1 MAEIAAADPEAIRP
15 QQLSPRWDGLVTVIG
30 VAMGAF
36 HLYTA
41 ATFVLAPMI
50 QRSIHLAFALALL
63 FLCYPAVRRKPR
75 PRPTLVSLAI
85 GLLGVASCLY
95 ILAGWQE
102 MTERTTNP
110 YLADLVFGAIA
121 VVVVLEA
128 SRRTLGLELVL
139 ISLAFIAYGIWG
151 DWLPDPLGHPGMD
164 FERLTAVMYLSD
176 QGVFGVP
183 LGVSATYVFLFIIF
197 AELLVLLGG
206 ASFFIEIAHALLG
219 SFRGGP
225 AKVAVVSSAL
235 MGTVSG
241 SAVANVVTVGS
252 VTIPMMKGTG
262 YSSRYAAAV
271 EAVASTGGQ
280 IMPPIMSTA
289 AFVMAEM
296 IAVPY
301 SSIAIAA
308 TLPAI
313 LYFVSVFIAVDLQA
327 AKEGLKGLPR
337 AQLPSAWSAFRRN
350 GHVLLPLGVLVYL
363 LVIQQY
369 SPMPSVFWSILC
381 MIATDAARSLVT
393 ARRVEWRNYV
403 LALRRAAV
411 TSLPV
416 IAACAAGGIIIGV
429 VAGTGLGLTF
439 SSSMIELSG
448 GNMGV
453 LLVLTMVASLI
464 LGTGLSTVA
473 AYIILAV
480 LAAPALVQGGIHPI
494 AAHLFVLYFGAL
506 SVITPPVA
514 LASYVAAGLA
524 GADPTKVG
532 WLATRL
538 GAIAFLIPFY
548 FVNNTALLLM
558 GSAAQIAW
566 AAFSALVGTWA
577 LVVGL
582 EGYSFKHCG
591 KLTRV
596 GFIGAALLLIDP
608 GVWTS
613 VAGAALI
620 AACLLGQW
628 LGRATSR
635 SSAASASPRKP

>member
-1 MAEIAAADPEAIRP
+1 MADATPEDAEGIRP
-15 QQLSPRWDGLVTVIG
+15 QELSPRWHGAVTLIG

-41 ATFVLAPMI
+41 ATFVLAPMV

-63 FLCYPAVRRKPR
+63 FICYPASNRKR
-75 PRPTLVSLAI
+75 LGRPTALSLAI
-85 GLLGVASCLY
+85 GLLAVASCLY
-95 ILAGWQE
+95 ILAGWEE
-102 MTERTTNP
+102 MTERTTDP
-110 YLADLVFGAIA
+110 FTLDLVFGVIA
-121 VVVVLEA
+121 VAVVLEA
-128 SRRTLGLELVL
+128 SRRTLGFELVL
-139 ISLAFIAYGIWG
+139 ISIAFIAYGIWG
-151 DWLPDPLGHPGMD
+151 EWLPDPLGHPGMD
-164 FERLTAVMYLSD
+164 LERLTAVMYLSD

-219 SFRGGP
+219 NFRGGP

-296 IAVPY
+296 IGVPY
-301 SSIAIAA
+301 ASIAIAA
-308 TLPAI
+308 TLPAV

-337 AQLPSAWSAFRRN
+337 AQLPSAWGAFRRN

-363 LVIQQY
+363 LVIEQY
-369 SPMPSVFWSILC
+369 SPMPSVFWSIVC
-381 MIATDAARSLVT
+381 MIATDAARSLLLT
-393 ARRVEWRNYV
+393 RRIEWRNYV

-453 LLVLTMVASLI
+453 LLVFTMLASLI

-473 AYIILAV
+473 SYIILAV
-480 LAAPALVQGGIHPI
+480 LAAPALVQGGFHPI

-514 LASYVAAGLA
+514 LASYVAAGIA

-548 FVNNTALLLM
+548 FINNTALLLM
-558 GSAAQIAW
+558 GSLGAIVW
-566 AAFSALVGTWA
+566 ASFSALVGTWA

-582 EGYSFKHCG
+582 EGYSFTRCG
-591 KLTRV
+591 KLTRF

-613 VAGAALI
+613 AAGATLI

-628 LGRATSR
+628 AASR
-635 SSAASASPRKP
+635 SSAASA

>member
-1 MAEIAAADPEAIRP
+1 MAQTAVEDPEGIRP
-15 QQLSPRWDGLVTVIG
+15 QQLSPGWDRAVTALGL
-30 VAMGAF
+30 AMGAF

-41 ATFVLAPMI
+41 ATFVLAPMV
-50 QRSIHLAFALALL
+50 QRSIHLGFAIGLL
-63 FLCYPAVRRKPR
+63 FLCYPASPRKRRS
-75 PRPTLVSLAI
+75 RPTLVSLAI
-85 GLLGVASCLY
+85 GILGVASCVY
-95 ILAGWQE
+95 ILANWQE
-102 MTERTTNP
+102 MTERTTDP
-110 YLADLVFGAIA
+110 FLADLVFSVIA

-139 ISLAFIAYGIWG
+139 ISIAFIAYAIWG
-151 DWLPDPLGHPGMD
+151 HYLPDPLGHPGMD
-164 FERLTAVMYLSD
+164 LERLTAVMYLSD

-183 LGVSATYVFLFIIF
+183 LAVSATYVFLFIIF

-206 ASFFIEIAHALLG
+206 ATFFVEIAHALLG
-219 SFRGGP
+219 RFRGGP

-262 YSSRYAAAV
+262 YSARYAAAV
-271 EAVASTGGQ
+271 ESVASTGGQ
-280 IMPPIMSTA
+280 IMPPVMSTA

-296 IAVPY
+296 IGVPY
-301 SSIAIAA
+301 ASIAIAA

-337 AQLPSAWSAFRRN
+337 SQLPSAVNAFKRN

-363 LVIQQY
+363 LVVEQY
-369 SPMPSVFWSILC
+369 SPMPTVFWSIVC
-381 MIATDAARSLVT
+381 IIATDAVRSLIVT
-393 ARRVEWRNYV
+393 RRIEWRNYV

-439 SSSMIELSG
+439 SSSMIEFSG

-453 LLVLTMVASLI
+453 LLALTMLASLI

-480 LAAPALVQGGIHPI
+480 LAAPALVQGGFHPI

-514 LASYVAAGLA
+514 LASYVAAGIA

-558 GSAAQIAW
+558 GSLGQIVW
-566 AAFSALVGTWA
+566 ASASALVGTWA

-582 EGYSFKHCG
+582 EGYSFTRCG
-591 KLTRV
+591 KLARA
-596 GFIGAALLLIDP
+596 GFIAAALLLIDP

-613 VAGAALI
+613 VAGATVI
-620 AACLLGQW
+620 VACLLGQW
-628 LGRATSR
+628 AAVRATSR
-635 SSAASASPRKP
+635 ST